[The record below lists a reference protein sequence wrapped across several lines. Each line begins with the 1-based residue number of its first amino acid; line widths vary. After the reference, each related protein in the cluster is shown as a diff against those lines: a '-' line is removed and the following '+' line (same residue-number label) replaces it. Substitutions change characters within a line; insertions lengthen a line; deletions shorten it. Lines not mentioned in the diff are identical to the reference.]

1 VNLILDLGNTQLKAA
16 LFNHKDLIDKALFN
30 YSEKELLVKW
40 LKRKKI
46 SKFNLIISSVVNN
59 KLDFGSEFNILKKV
73 ELNKD
78 TSIPIKNNYKS
89 PDSLGMDRLSNAV
102 GAWAINPN
110 KNSLVVDLGT
120 CIKYDLISE
129 EGSYLG
135 GNISPG
141 FVMRYKALHHFT
153 DQLPLIKDYDLN
165 VTFGIDTKTSLQ
177 CGVQYGIINEINGF
191 IERYTSQFNQ
201 LTIFMTGGDA
211 KHFEK
216 SFKNHIFA
224 NSNLTLIGL
233 NEILLHNV

>member
-1 VNLILDLGNTQLKAA
+1 MNLILDLGNTQLKAA